1 MDNVEEAAALY
12 VMIEEWDMFRYQ
24 ARAHCDVI
32 VPRPAYPLT
41 CDAAN

>member
-24 ARAHCDVI
+24 ARAYNDVT
-32 VPRPAYPLT
+32 YL
-41 CDAAN
+41 